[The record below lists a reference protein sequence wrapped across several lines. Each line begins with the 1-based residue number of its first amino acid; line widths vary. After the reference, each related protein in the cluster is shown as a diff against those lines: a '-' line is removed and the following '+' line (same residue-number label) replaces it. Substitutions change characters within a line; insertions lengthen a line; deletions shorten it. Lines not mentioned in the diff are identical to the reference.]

1 MSVLRPDATAG
12 TFDIVGI
19 DGGIT
24 NTNSQGTVEA
34 VSCISL
40 FHSDVALTDLCHQ
53 TLDIQ
58 YTVGVATNVPTTF
71 VSVGNNNQDGDLG
84 GFLDIINTLLAE
96 PQPPLVLT
104 TSFGFDETFFQANPD
119 IAKYVFSRIA

>member
-40 FHSDVALTDLCHQ
+40 FHSDVALTGLCHQ

-84 GFLDIINTLLAE
+84 GFLDIINFLLK
-96 PQPPLVLT
+96 QDNPPLVLT
-104 TSFGFDETFFQANPD
+104 TSFGFNENGFESETD
-119 IAKYVFSRIA
+119 VAK